1 MSTRSRIGIVFGT
14 NKNELKVKSIYC
26 HWDGYVEYN
35 GKMLIDYYNNN
46 ARTEELINLGDISS
60 LRKKISTSGE
70 HSFDNPQEDV
80 TIAYHRDR
88 GEEKRINEEY
98 LTNFLENIVE
108 SDIEFVYL
116 RFRDEWLY
124 ATVDY
129 DYIQEKYVLSAFRPL
144 EYKVQELKKR
154 GVIE

>member
-1 MSTRSRIGIVFGT
+1 MGTRSRIGILYGDD
-14 NKNELKVKSIYC
+14 NKLKVRSIYC
-26 HWDGYVEYN
+26 HWDGYPEYN

-60 LRKKISTSGE
+60 LRKKISTSE
-70 HSFDNPQEDV
+70 KHSFDEPQEDT

-88 GEEKRINEEY
+88 GEEKRILEMNFDDFKEY
-98 LTNFLENIVE
+98 IKN
-108 SDIEFVYL
+108 SDIEYVYL

-124 ATVDY
+124 APVDY
-129 DYIQEKYVLSAFRPL
+129 DYITHDSVLGAFKNL
-144 EYKVQELKKR
+144 EYKIQSLKEK